1 MVSPPLAEYNR
12 ITGWWPLRNLVIG
25 QWYHRVF
32 EGWELISSTS
42 CMYKCCKASYFPTN
56 NILCLNTMAKRRNP
70 YKGISGRKKTL
81 VKKAH
86 KLGQLP
92 GVEVALFIRRRGRV
106 TAYRSIDDES
116 WWPVKADIVSRIDR
130 YLALTNSGN
139 SGFRIPAAD
148 ESSAASLREREQRAG
163 QWDCYR
169 VKDTIINQKSIQ
181 PFVR

>member
-1 MVSPPLAEYNR
+1 
-12 ITGWWPLRNLVIG
+12 
-25 QWYHRVF
+25 
-32 EGWELISSTS
+32 
-42 CMYKCCKASYFPTN
+42 
-56 NILCLNTMAKRRNP
+56 MAKRRNQ
-70 YKGISGRKKTL
+70 YKGSSGRQKTL

-92 GVEVALFIRRRGRV
+92 GFEVALFIRRRGRV

-163 QWDCYR
+163 Q
-169 VKDTIINQKSIQ
+169 
-181 PFVR
+181 